1 MTQQKIYRTLDVM
14 NYWDHKC
21 GIKNFER
28 KFVEGHRKLDSS
40 VNCTMFPARIEKYTL
55 PKPKYRIYSLR
66 KLKIDDREIYIDFFP
81 KDVAVQACFNAMNWK
96 SQCVTQSQVWSGL
109 ATYYLFLQAE
119 KDFLRQHDR
128 IFVVFFLVI

>member
-1 MTQQKIYRTLDVM
+1 
-14 NYWDHKC
+14 
-21 GIKNFER
+21 
-28 KFVEGHRKLDSS
+28 
-40 VNCTMFPARIEKYTL
+40 MFPARIKKYTL

-66 KLKIDDREIYIDFFP
+66 KLKIDDREIYTDFFP

-128 IFVVFFLVI
+128 IFVVFSCNLATFNYIAKYHVIYFSFQHT